1 MSQIIRERSVRATK
15 SFTILVSEVPKNRRG
30 RPAENQVE
38 KYVPTFMKEVLAK
51 SFLKD
56 PDNYLAHLKAK
67 ERAKERIINNLRPQ
81 LPNENNQRGRADKP
95 PGSPR
100 PNVVEGQ
107 GSRPRPWPGQELKFD
122 SKFPWNPNT
131 YDDSPRLCC
140 ENIHLWLILE
150 HIKYNSNS
158 DKHNLQRVLQMRP
171 YIQLVHA

>member
-1 MSQIIRERSVRATK
+1 MICISFKWGKLSQIIRERSVRATK

-131 YDDSPRLCC
+131 YDDSGRKFKGGYVFNKNDLA
-140 ENIHLWLILE
+140 
-150 HIKYNSNS
+150 YNL
-158 DKHNLQRVLQMRP
+158 DHQQQVR
-171 YIQLVHA
+171 IT